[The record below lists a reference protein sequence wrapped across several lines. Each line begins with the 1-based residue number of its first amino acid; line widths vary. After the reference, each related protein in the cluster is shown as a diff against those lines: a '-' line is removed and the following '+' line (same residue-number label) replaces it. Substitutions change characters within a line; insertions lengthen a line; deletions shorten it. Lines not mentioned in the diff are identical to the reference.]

1 MMMKWMLM
9 LFVVLLGGC
18 GTAGGGS
25 GGAGLSIE
33 AVEVRVAESFPP
45 QVFVQVRG
53 TLPDG
58 CTSLGAISQQR
69 AGNTI
74 TIAIATVRSGAE
86 VCPMIAQAVDKTIRL
101 DGTFASGEYI
111 VRVNGVERTF
121 RI

>member
-1 MMMKWMLM
+1 MWKLM
-9 LFVVLLGGC
+9 LVFIALLLGGC
-18 GTAGGGS
+18 GAAGGGS
-25 GGAGLSIE
+25 RGGALSID

-58 CTSLGAISQQR
+58 CTSLGSISQQR
-69 AGNTI
+69 TGNTI
-74 TIAIATVRSGAE
+74 TITIATVHSGAE
-86 VCPMIAQAVDKTIRL
+86 VCPMIAQVVDKTIRL
-101 DGTFASGEYI
+101 DGTFTSGEYI